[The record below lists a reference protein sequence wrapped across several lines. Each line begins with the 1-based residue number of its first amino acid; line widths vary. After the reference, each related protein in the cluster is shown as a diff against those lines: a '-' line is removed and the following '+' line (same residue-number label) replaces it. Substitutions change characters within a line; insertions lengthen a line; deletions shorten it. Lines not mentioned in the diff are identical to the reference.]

1 MGEPETVVPFTISE
15 RYPMSS
21 SASSNAMPAG
31 RIPEDLYSW
40 FNSLQGRTAP
50 VTAEE
55 VRQMWTDD
63 CQMITNGQVKCT
75 GIPAFVKHFNE
86 IRDKLKA
93 WKVALPM
100 SIRVEQNNTVGVSYH
115 IDVVMKDGAPG
126 KVLICAFFELRGG
139 KAAKMTEIAHF
150 EGAELHLENH

>member
-1 MGEPETVVPFTISE
+1 
-15 RYPMSS
+15 MSS
-21 SASSNAMPAG
+21 SVSSNPSTA
-31 RIPEDLYSW
+31 RSIPEDIYSW
-40 FNSLQGRTAP
+40 FNSLEGRSSP
-50 VTAEE
+50 VTAQE
-55 VRQMWTDD
+55 VGEMWTDD

-86 IRDKLKA
+86 IRDKLKT

-100 SIRVEQNNTVGVSYH
+100 AIRVEQNSTVGVFYH

-126 KVLICAFFELRGG
+126 RVLVCAFFELRGG

-150 EGAELHLENH
+150 EGAQLHLENH